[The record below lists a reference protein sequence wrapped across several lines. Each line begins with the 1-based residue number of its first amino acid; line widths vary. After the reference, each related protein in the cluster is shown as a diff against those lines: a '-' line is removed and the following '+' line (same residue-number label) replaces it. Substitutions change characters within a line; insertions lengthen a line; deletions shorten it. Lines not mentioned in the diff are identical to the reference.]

1 MPSVSLHPCPSAS
14 SSRIPEYPPEN
25 PFPPLLQTPSGL
37 ALLELQGTIQHE
49 MPDEPADEPDGPVFE
64 TPVGK
69 LLFPDYSPQTPADD
83 TRWMKRAYL
92 YVGRYQRMAGEVK
105 RLGRPIAVIRRVDAS
120 TATST
125 ATAATGTATG
135 RGDNEAVD
143 ALEIVDI
150 VRFKVV
156 FASRPEPVNDG

>member
-1 MPSVSLHPCPSAS
+1 MPSVSLHPRPSAS
-14 SSRIPEYPPEN
+14 SSPNPEYPPEN
-25 PFPPLLQTPSGL
+25 PLPPLLQTPSGL
-37 ALLELQGTIQHE
+37 ALLELQGTIHHE
-49 MPDEPADEPDGPVFE
+49 TSDEPADQPDGPVFE

-69 LLFPDYSPQTPADD
+69 LLLPDYSPQTPADD

-105 RLGRPIAVIRRVDAS
+105 KLGRPIAVIRRVDAS

-125 ATAATGTATG
+125 ATAGTGTAT
-135 RGDNEAVD
+135 RKGDNEAVD
-143 ALEIVDI
+143 ALEVVDI